1 MAVTCS
7 ESGFNA
13 ISDAMKLPNSSVI
26 HTIDGIWAM
35 QEFPVEVT
43 HARQRVLT
51 LLELFILKALNQIP
65 NCSVRDII
73 TQFGLAPLLVEST
86 IRTLKLC
93 NTISSIDEE
102 VGNEQQNEA
111 IFELN
116 NELKTVLDRLAMVGE
131 AKMSMTK
138 ICVNDK

>member
-73 TQFGLAPLLVEST
+73 TGLRWRQQNLMK
-86 IRTLKLC
+86 TLKKK
-93 NTISSIDEE
+93 N
-102 VGNEQQNEA
+102 QQ
-111 IFELN
+111 F
-116 NELKTVLDRLAMVGE
+116 R
-131 AKMSMTK
+131 
-138 ICVNDK
+138 

>member
-102 VGNEQQNEA
+102 VGNEQQ
-111 IFELN
+111 
-116 NELKTVLDRLAMVGE
+116 K
-131 AKMSMTK
+131 
-138 ICVNDK
+138 